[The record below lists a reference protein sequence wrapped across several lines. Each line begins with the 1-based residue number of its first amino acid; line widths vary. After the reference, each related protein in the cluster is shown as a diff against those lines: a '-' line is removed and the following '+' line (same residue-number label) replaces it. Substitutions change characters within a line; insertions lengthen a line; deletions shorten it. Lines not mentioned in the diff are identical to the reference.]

1 MPNAA
6 HILRVLRDELALQSR
21 HCKLLEAQE
30 AALMS
35 CDRARFFQLQAEHT
49 RLLPLLEAQQEA
61 RQAILRDDQNQPC
74 TLSVLIELCPE
85 AGRRAL
91 AGVGESLRATLE
103 RIRSLSTR
111 NQQLIENEL
120 KYLSFTLELFVEAG
134 RSADRGYGGRMPGS
148 RMLLDR
154 RV

>member
-6 HILRVLRDELALQSR
+6 NILKVLRDELALQSR

-35 CDRARFFQLQAEHT
+35 CDRAQFFHLQSEHT

-61 RQAILRDDQNQPC
+61 RQAILRDDEGQPC
-74 TLSVLIELCPE
+74 TLSVLIESCPD
-85 AGRRAL
+85 ASRRAL
-91 AGVGESLRATLE
+91 TGAGESLRVILG
-103 RIRSLSTR
+103 RIQLLSAR
-111 NQQLIENEL
+111 NQQLVENEL
-120 KYLSFTLELFVEAG
+120 KYLAFTLELFVEAG

-148 RMLLDR
+148 RLLLDR
-154 RV
+154 RA